1 MAWTSAGTPSRTEQ
15 FKFLS
20 LELVVTDLLMLYRI
34 YLNYNGNNEHVGK
47 TFQ

>member
-1 MAWTSAGTPSRTEQ
+1 MASTRAGTPRRTEQ
-15 FKFLS
+15 LKFLS
-20 LELVVTDLLMLYRI
+20 LELMVTELLMLYRI